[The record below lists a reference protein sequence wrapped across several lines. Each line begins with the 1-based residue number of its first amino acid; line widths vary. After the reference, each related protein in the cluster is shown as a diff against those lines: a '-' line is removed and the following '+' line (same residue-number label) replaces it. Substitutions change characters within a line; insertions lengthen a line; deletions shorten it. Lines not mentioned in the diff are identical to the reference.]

1 MVFSFLH
8 SLLQKQVYSQSPYK
22 KVDNSE
28 VTKKKKKKGIIQLC
42 GWYESGRGDGAV
54 SRFILFPVPLFSIN
68 GCSVEV

>member
-28 VTKKKKKKGIIQLC
+28 VTKKKKKKESYNCVDGMRVAGEMVLFQGSYFFLSHYSQLM
-42 GWYESGRGDGAV
+42 DAQ
-54 SRFILFPVPLFSIN
+54 
-68 GCSVEV
+68 